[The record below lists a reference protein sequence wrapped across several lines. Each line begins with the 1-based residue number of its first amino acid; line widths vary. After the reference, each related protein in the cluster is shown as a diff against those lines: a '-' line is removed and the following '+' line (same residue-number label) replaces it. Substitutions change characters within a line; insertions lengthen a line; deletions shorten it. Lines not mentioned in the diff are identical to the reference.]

1 MSRYKF
7 GNSVYP
13 YLNLLF
19 ICLLFNAVFFL
30 LSGKLAQSQLMEN
43 INTPP
48 VVSVPPDTLWD
59 QTANISSA
67 NISSQDFTDGA
78 GFDQFDSRA
87 ADDFLVPGG
96 LFWIIDKVRV
106 FGAFDDATPDL
117 VDSLSVFFFTD
128 GGGLPG
134 SLVPGCTYLNILPEN
149 VTVPN
154 FVIDLPNPCVL
165 GSGTYWIS
173 VQANIKFITNGQ
185 WFWHENSVQTLD
197 PFVWE
202 NPGNG
207 FSTGC
212 IAFTPAQA
220 NCDADQPDLSFQLTG
235 RETDARCGINI
246 CKSAP
251 EILVPPNGGEELFF
265 TFEVSQD
272 GESDSFDVV
281 ANGPCFGDAFDGSNF
296 EITEDV
302 PGGWT
307 LESVEC
313 SDSDFV
319 DVTPIENGLSLD
331 CLGLT
336 EITCTFSNVR
346 GPSPIPALSE
356 WGMAAA
362 AVILGFA
369 GLGAFYLRR
378 KCSQA

>member
-30 LSGKLAQSQLMEN
+30 LSSKLAQSQLMED
-43 INTPP
+43 IDTPP

-67 NISSQDFTDGA
+67 DISSQDFTDG
-78 GFDQFDSRA
+78 GGLDQFDSRA
-87 ADDFLVPGG
+87 ADDFLVPQGF
-96 LFWIIDKVRV
+96 FWVIDTVRV
-106 FGAFDDATPDL
+106 FGAFDDNTPEIIDT
-117 VDSLSVFFFTD
+117 VDVDFYVD
-128 GGGLPG
+128 RDGLPG
-134 SLVPGCTYLNILPEN
+134 HMITDCAFDDILPEDITN
-149 VTVPN
+149 PN
-154 FVIDLPNPCVL
+154 FIIVLPHTCRLQP
-165 GSGTYWIS
+165 GIYWVS
-173 VQANIKFITNGQ
+173 VRANISFIQNGQ

-220 NCDADQPDLSFQLTG
+220 NCGADQPDLSFQLAG
-235 RETDARCGINI
+235 RETAI
-246 CKSAP
+246 
-251 EILVPPNGGEELFF
+251 
-265 TFEVSQD
+265 
-272 GESDSFDVV
+272 
-281 ANGPCFGDAFDGSNF
+281 
-296 EITEDV
+296 
-302 PGGWT
+302 
-307 LESVEC
+307 
-313 SDSDFV
+313 
-319 DVTPIENGLSLD
+319 
-331 CLGLT
+331 
-336 EITCTFSNVR
+336 VR
-346 GPSPIPALSE
+346 PIPTLSE
-356 WGMAAA
+356 WGMMAA